1 MWNHSRSEQMRHHQ
15 RKVDAVFDSSED
27 MLLQHRII
35 INALRSFFNASSE
48 VTQTEFTLFSKDL
61 LKIKSAVAFTL
72 TPELIPAFISDPD
85 FTDEILTGAVTKHN
99 DVVEKFILK
108 GFETILIPIDEP
120 KMPYLIYAI
129 SHDRIQQI
137 IDQNG
142 DICEHFILD
151 EKKLDNIG
159 CSVIEQSRF
168 LRILNYHTEQKFQLR
183 QYDFSYTLSVDTMST
198 RKELLE
204 IIGLILVTSL
214 LGISFSF
221 LLFYIIQNRI
231 KSERE
236 RMETDSKFALLSTL
250 NHEIR
255 TPINAV
261 LGYAQ
266 MLKNMKSCN
275 NEGQVT
281 LDKIIWSA
289 NLLNS
294 VAQNTLTYTKAVSGP
309 LVLHYEDV
317 DLKEYLGGIKDYYQ
331 SFSDTHLKKLIL
343 DIDNLPGNSFAFDTT
358 KFFQLLTNF
367 INNAFKYSN
376 GNTVIVKVCIKPNLK
391 HLDPEVLSVDN
402 EVDGYIRVAVKD
414 FGKGMSSESKLALTK
429 PFTIDSQSATALKSG
444 IGIGIYTCKKV
455 IESVGGSI
463 KIRSQLGKG
472 TLVLFKFPFKKA
484 TTKPEIKETTDNS
497 APPLNQ
503 ITNIRGYEA
512 KSNDQGSGKRVILVD
527 DNLFN
532 LEVCMAM
539 LETEGFTVYSAV
551 NESDLFNLI
560 QNLNIKPEPQSNQ
573 DHANLIV
580 LMDYKLA
587 DTDGLT
593 IIRTMQKRG
602 YWQIRYFIL
611 SANTKDEIPNAESF
625 KDIDFLQKPL
635 DLAILKA
642 LFPKSIE
649 LNL

>member
-1 MWNHSRSEQMRHHQ
+1 MKQHQ
-15 RKVDAVFDSSED
+15 RKVDAVFNSSKD

-35 INALRSFFNASSE
+35 IDALRSFFNASSE
-48 VTQTEFTLFSKDL
+48 VTNAEFSLFSKDL

-85 FTDEILTGAVTKHN
+85 YADVIRTGAVTKIN
-99 DVVEKFILK
+99 NRVDKYILN

-129 SHDRIQQI
+129 SHERIQQK
-137 IDQNG
+137 IDLNI
-142 DICEHFILD
+142 DMCEHFILG

-159 CSVIEQSRF
+159 CSVIKQSR
-168 LRILNYHTEQKFQLR
+168 LAGILNSHTEQKLQLK
-183 QYDFSYTLSVDTMST
+183 QYDVSYTLTVDTIPT

-204 IIGLILVTSL
+204 MIGLVLATSILGV
-214 LGISFSF
+214 SFSL

-231 KSERE
+231 KSDRE
-236 RMETDSKFALLSTL
+236 RTETDSKFALLSTL

-317 DLKEYLGGIKDYYQ
+317 DLKEYLVNIKDYYQ
-331 SFSDTHLKKLIL
+331 ALSGTHKKSLIL
-343 DIDNLPGNSFAFDTT
+343 DIDDLPQNFFAFDTT
-358 KFFQLLTNF
+358 KFFQLITNF
-367 INNAFKYSN
+367 INNAFKYSS
-376 GNTVIVKVCIKPNLK
+376 GHTVIVKVSIKPNKK
-391 HLDPEVLSVDN
+391 HLDTEKLSADN

-414 FGKGMSSESKLALTK
+414 FGKGMSPESKLALTR

-444 IGIGIYTCKKV
+444 IGIGLYTCKKV

-472 TLVLFKFPFKKA
+472 TLVLFKFPYKKS
-484 TTKPEIKETTDNS
+484 TTKLEIKETTEYTTN
-497 APPLNQ
+497 PLNQ
-503 ITNIRGYEA
+503 ITNSREYKA
-512 KSNDQGSGKRVILVD
+512 KSNDQGLDKRVILVD

-532 LEVCMAM
+532 LEVCKAM
-539 LETEGFTVYSAV
+539 LETAGFIVYPV
-551 NESDLFNLI
+551 ENESDLFNLLKD
-560 QNLNIKPEPQSNQ
+560 LNIKPEPQTNQ

-587 DTDGLT
+587 DTDGLS
-593 IIRTMQKRG
+593 IIRTMKNRG

-611 SANTKDEIPNAESF
+611 SANTKDEIPNSESF

-635 DLAILKA
+635 ELEILKA
-642 LFPKSIE
+642 RLKI
-649 LNL
+649 L